1 MNLSKN
7 AFKIVF
13 TANIIILIIVYASTA
28 YAELRLDS
36 VYPTLGQLVQNLEV
50 TMTGSNFDGSTR
62 VSMSLD
68 AGNRRAIL
76 SSLDLPGFEEDVTVQ
91 GNIAYVAA
99 GGGDFQIIDIS
110 NPKSLKIIGS
120 VDMPGSASAVTV
132 QENLAYVADGKY
144 GLQVIDI
151 SNPLSPRII
160 GSVDTP
166 GRSPRQ
172 HRLSG

>member
-13 TANIIILIIVYASTA
+13 TANIIILIIVPASTA

-36 VYPTLGQLVQNLEV
+36 VYPTLGQLGQNLEV

-68 AGNRRAIL
+68 AGNRRVIL
-76 SSLDLPGFEEDVTVQ
+76 SSLDLPGFEFDVTVQ

-99 GGGDFQIIDIS
+99 AGGGFQIIEIS
-110 NPKSLKIIGS
+110 NPKSQKIIGS
-120 VDMPGSASAVTV
+120 SAGIL
-132 QENLAYVADGKY
+132 NYD
-144 GLQVIDI
+144 
-151 SNPLSPRII
+151 
-160 GSVDTP
+160 
-166 GRSPRQ
+166 
-172 HRLSG
+172 